1 MAINDFLFK
10 HLQWQQTEDFCR
22 KKEIRA
28 HMYKLREE
36 RLRNFYTG
44 DMDAG
49 IGMSK
54 SPMMPSHGDS
64 LADQSFQSLKAKEI
78 RDCASPTRYIE
89 NFTKLKIKNQNF

>member
-1 MAINDFLFK
+1 MNYLLLYVHKRIYLIKIFSFFFF
-10 HLQWQQTEDFCR
+10 QWQQTEDFCR

-49 IGMSK
+49 IGISK
-54 SPMMPSHGDS
+54 SPMIPSHGDS

-78 RDCASPTRYIE
+78 RDCASPTR
-89 NFTKLKIKNQNF
+89 